1 MAVIAICLL
10 TALSCRQTP
19 HSNRVVVIQP
29 LADFPAAQVT
39 TLLRELKKTHPNI
52 ITRAAIPFPI
62 SSWYPPRNR
71 YRADSLIKYLNRLG
85 NADTVIIALTNKD
98 ISVTKD
104 SIPDWGVMGYGYSPG
119 NGCVVSSFR
128 LTMSKQQD
136 QFYKVAIHELGHTQ
150 GLPHCTVKNCF
161 MRDAE
166 GGNPLDEE
174 NDFCTACKSFLKS
187 KGWQLK

>member
-1 MAVIAICLL
+1 MSALVLCCLV
-10 TALSCRQTP
+10 AFSCQQPTHP
-19 HSNRVVVIQP
+19 NRVVVIQP
-29 LADFPAAQVT
+29 LGDFPSTQVA
-39 TLLRELKKTHPNI
+39 TLLRELKKTHPHI
-52 ITRAAIPFPI
+52 ITRTAIPFPA
-62 SSWYPPRNR
+62 SSWYAPGNR

-85 NADTVIIALTNKD
+85 NADTVIIGLTNKD

-104 SIPDWGVMGYGYSPG
+104 TIKDWGVMGFGYSPG

-128 LTMSKQQD
+128 LTRGSQQD

-150 GLPHCTVKNCF
+150 GLPHCSVKTCF

-174 NDFCTACKSFLKS
+174 TDFCTDCKSFLTS